1 MFKDDLAMRTSTPLL
16 RSRAYSKRLDGS
28 LTFQTPLEMGRHEMY
43 ELLPFTAVF
52 GLQKKQ
58 MNLSKAYTSYAA
70 DLDVS
75 AALQS
80 SVLNLEQ
87 QEERRNRV
95 NLLLMEEME
104 MEKKILTPSL
114 IFAVMIASLSQFL
127 VGYNIGVMNAPA
139 DVVFVGHSTAQWS
152 LAVAFFAI
160 GESFIVVIGNYLLLT
175 YFLGGPFGKHS
186 KHSCVFSNISL

>member
-1 MFKDDLAMRTSTPLL
+1 MHTSAPLL
-16 RSRAYSKRLDGS
+16 QSSSYSVRSDGS

-52 GLQKKQ
+52 GLQKKLS
-58 MNLSKAYTSYAA
+58 NLSKAYTSYAA

-75 AALQS
+75 TALQS
-80 SVLNLEQ
+80 SVLSLEQ

-95 NLLLMEEME
+95 NRLLTEEME

-114 IFAVMIASLSQFL
+114 IFAVLIASLSQFL

-152 LAVAFFAI
+152 LAVSAFAI
-160 GESFIVVIGNYLLLT
+160 GEFFAVVIVNY
-175 YFLGGPFGKHS
+175 
-186 KHSCVFSNISL
+186 